1 MKDEL
6 KEKVAMATQV
16 GKLLPETKEK
26 VSFYKETIEAEQ
38 KLIKVYEGR
47 KSNPF
52 VSATNKA
59 KERVE
64 IVRLKNSIA
73 QKEKLYISYMGRK
86 NEYENWLDE
95 MAIEVSENFDNTIEE
110 ARLIPYAV
118 NPRLQDGI
126 NKFESLMETNTLQD
140 KVEFYLFVK
149 NEIDNHKKFG
159 KRK

>member
-26 VSFYKETIEAEQ
+26 VSFYKETIEAESELINAYQ
-38 KLIKVYEGR
+38 KRQSSI
-47 KSNPF
+47 F
-52 VSATNKA
+52 VFATSKA
-59 KERVE
+59 KEKAE

-73 QKEKLYISYMGRK
+73 QKEKLFSSYLKRK

-95 MAIEVSENFDNTIEE
+95 IAIEVNENFDDAIAE
-110 ARLIPYAV
+110 ARLIPSSV

-140 KVEFYLFVK
+140 RVEFYLFVK
-149 NEIDNHKKFG
+149 NEIDNHRKFG
-159 KRK
+159 KKK